1 VKSNH
6 KNNLFFYEDH
16 KKNYSLESGM
26 VLVNLVVEEGVSIEI
41 ESG

>member
-1 VKSNH
+1 MKII
-6 KNNLFFYEDH
+6 

-26 VLVNLVVEEGVSIEI
+26 VLVNLDVEDGVSIEI

>member
-1 VKSNH
+1 MKII
-6 KNNLFFYEDH
+6 

-26 VLVNLVVEEGVSIEI
+26 VLVNLVVEDGVSIEI

>member
-1 VKSNH
+1 MKII
-6 KNNLFFYEDH
+6 